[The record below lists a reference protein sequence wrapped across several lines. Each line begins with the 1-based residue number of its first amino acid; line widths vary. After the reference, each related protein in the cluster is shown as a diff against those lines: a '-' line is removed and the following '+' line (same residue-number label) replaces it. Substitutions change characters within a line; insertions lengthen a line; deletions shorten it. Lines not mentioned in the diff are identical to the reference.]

1 LPVSDA
7 ELAMKT
13 PQVDKD
19 AGVEALFWR
28 VHVLDQAING
38 TELQRALS
46 QNLWARSEE
55 NRFGGSPNR
64 KYSEREFC
72 EERVRFALLS
82 INRVGFGHCQGKPCG
97 LASLGLDSD
106 RTPP

>member
-1 LPVSDA
+1 MPLLS
-7 ELAMKT
+7 EQL
-13 PQVDKD
+13 
-19 AGVEALFWR
+19 GFALSGDRALCFPIATLW
-28 VHVLDQAING
+28 NP
-38 TELQRALS
+38 TRALS